1 MNMLE
6 RIFLDMVPFTCV
18 LVFIVAAFTT
28 VFFLLLRDSDVEY
41 EWDIG
46 HEFHSLG
53 TSSVA
58 VVSMALGDF
67 DIDYFRQ
74 APYAVPSTAVL
85 MIFTFVVPVVMLNA
99 LIAIMGNSYDQVKEE
114 DSERHVFERANL
126 ILELETIPAAGKYG
140 LGMITTGI
148 FGLGVYSGYLLVL
161 LAFQNS
167 VLSILATLAIFC
179 FGIWL
184 SGRGV
189 HEWSQ
194 KIAKVTCKYSTN
206 HQYIHVLLPENS
218 NTDEDEDDTSEKLGQ
233 LIERQAATEDKIEK
247 VLERQAATE
256 DKVGE
261 MLELMKTLH
270 RSQLA
275 PEPETEPEP

>member
-1 MNMLE
+1 MP
-6 RIFLDMVPFTCV
+6 RARYPQ
-18 LVFIVAAFTT
+18 
-28 VFFLLLRDSDVEY
+28 LLRSAG
-41 EWDIG
+41 G
-46 HEFHSLG
+46 H
-53 TSSVA
+53 TIC
-58 VVSMALGDF
+58 VVQHRRHFGA
-67 DIDYFRQ
+67 R
-74 APYAVPSTAVL
+74 
-85 MIFTFVVPVVMLNA
+85 FVCAWHVV
-99 LIAIMGNSYDQVKEE
+99 
-114 DSERHVFERANL
+114 
-126 ILELETIPAAGKYG
+126 
-140 LGMITTGI
+140 
-148 FGLGVYSGYLLVL
+148 
-161 LAFQNS
+161 FQNS
-167 VLSILATLAIFC
+167 VLSILATFAIIC

-247 VLERQAATE
+247 VEDKIEKVLERQAATE